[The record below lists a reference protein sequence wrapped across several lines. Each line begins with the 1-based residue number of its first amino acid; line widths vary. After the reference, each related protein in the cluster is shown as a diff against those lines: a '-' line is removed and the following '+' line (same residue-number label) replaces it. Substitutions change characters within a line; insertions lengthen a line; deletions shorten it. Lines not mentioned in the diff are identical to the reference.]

1 MAGKSLGWDSFLRGK
16 KVKIIFD
23 DGSKTGYGRRESVL
37 LDVDKK
43 LGLLII
49 EDSEKFELLPIS
61 RIIRLELDKGGGGQ

>member
-1 MAGKSLGWDSFLRGK
+1 MAGKNLGWESFLKGK

-23 DGSKTGYGRRESVL
+23 DGTKTGYGRRESVL

-61 RIIRLELDKGGGGQ
+61 RIIRLELDKGGGGS

>member
-1 MAGKSLGWDSFLRGK
+1 MAGKNLGWDSFLRGK

-61 RIIRLELDKGGGGQ
+61 RIIRLELDKGGGGS

>member
-1 MAGKSLGWDSFLRGK
+1 MAGKLGWDSFLKGK
-16 KVKIIFD
+16 RVKIIFD

-37 LDVDKK
+37 IDVDKK

-61 RIIRLELDKGGGGQ
+61 RIIRLELDKGGGGS